1 MYPRD
6 AASPQRIAL
15 GAVVQISDGAVQTS
29 GVSVSVLPQG
39 TTASAGGGTLAFEQ
53 GIAHYTPTQAETNYT
68 SFIVIAYKTGSIP
81 VSVTVVTSASA
92 TAGYAGVDWG
102 FVANPTTA
110 VNLSA
115 TNIDVDQVVASVTG
129 AVGSV
134 TGNVGGNVT
143 GSVGSVASGGITAAS
158 LAADAITAAK
168 LAADVT
174 TELQSGLAT
183 ASALSTVAGYLDTEI
198 AAIMAVTDKL
208 DDTLEDN
215 GGTYRFTINA
225 LAQAPSGGGG
235 GSTDWT
241 ADERT
246 AIRAILG
253 IPGSGT
259 TPADPTTGILDAIR
273 NAVLVVDDFVDTEVA
288 AILAAVD
295 TEIAAIKAKTDNLP
309 SDPADASVVAG
320 LIAAVETKVDTA
332 ITDIAAVPTAIE
344 NADALLAR
352 DIGSGTGAGTL
363 NERTVRSALR
373 FLRNKWSI
381 SGTTLTVT
389 KENDSDTSHT
399 ATVTPTTGADPVT
412 GVDPS

>member
-1 MYPRD
+1 MYPRNS
-6 AASPQRIAL
+6 ASPQRVAL
-15 GAVVQISDGAVQTS
+15 GAVVAIADGAVQTS
-29 GVSVSVLPQG
+29 GVSVSVLPHG

-183 ASALSTVAGYLDTEI
+183 ASALSTVAG
-198 AAIMAVTDKL
+198 
-208 DDTLEDN
+208 
-215 GGTYRFTINA
+215 
-225 LAQAPSGGGG
+225 
-235 GSTDWT
+235 
-241 ADERT
+241 
-246 AIRAILG
+246 
-253 IPGSGT
+253 
-259 TPADPTTGILDAIR
+259 
-273 NAVLVVDDFVDTEVA
+273 
-288 AILAAVD
+288 
-295 TEIAAIKAKTDNLP
+295 
-309 SDPADASVVAG
+309 

-389 KENDSDTSHT
+389 KENDTDTSHT